1 MSNYTVTKIENDGRQ
16 WFRVESSD
24 GESFEVAITDE
35 GKLIDS
41 DGAPMDY
48 HPQTVPILLKCAEL
62 KNQEIANQRG

>member
-1 MSNYTVTKIENDGRQ
+1 MSNYTATKIENDGRQ
-16 WFRVESSD
+16 WFRVECSD

-48 HPQTVPILLKCAEL
+48 HPQASLILSACAE
-62 KNQEIANQRG
+62 AN